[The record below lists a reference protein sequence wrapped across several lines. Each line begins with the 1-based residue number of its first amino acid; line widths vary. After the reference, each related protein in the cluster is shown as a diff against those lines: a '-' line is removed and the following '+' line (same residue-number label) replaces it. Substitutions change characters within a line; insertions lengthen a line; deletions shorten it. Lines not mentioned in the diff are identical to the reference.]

1 MTATNS
7 TTALAHPN
15 IALIKYWGK
24 SNSDLNLP
32 STPSLSV
39 TLSKLT
45 TKTTVSTNET
55 DVLYING
62 QSVQDEKISNFL
74 NSLRQIH
81 AIKNIRIETENN
93 FPTSAGL
100 ASSASGFA
108 ALTTALNNHFSL
120 GFSKRQISAI
130 ARTGSA
136 SAARSIYG
144 GFVGLQGPDWEAEPI
159 FKPDY
164 WPLRIVIATINTE
177 KKKTGSSKGMEI
189 TRLTSPFYQS
199 WVSEAQKDFD
209 EALTAIRNRNFD
221 KLADLSEKSCLK
233 MIATMMSSDPPLIYW
248 TPATLACIQ
257 LIRDLR
263 NAGQAVF
270 FTTDAGPQ
278 LKAIC
283 LPESEAK
290 VMGSLASV
298 VGSENITSCE
308 IGDEAKI
315 IQN

>member
-1 MTATNS
+1 MTTTDS

-24 SNSDLNLP
+24 SNGDLNLP
-32 STPSLSV
+32 STPSLSI

-45 TKTTVSTNET
+45 TKTTISTNET
-55 DVLYING
+55 DVLCING
-62 QSVQDEKISNFL
+62 QSVQDEKISKFL

-81 AIKNIRIETENN
+81 TIKNIRIETENN

-108 ALTTALNNHFSL
+108 ALTTALNSHFSL
-120 GFSKRQISAI
+120 GFSKQQISAI

-164 WPLRIVIATINTE
+164 WPLRIVIATINAE

-233 MIATMMSSDPPLIYW
+233 MIATMISSNPPLIYW
-248 TPATLACIQ
+248 APATLACIQ

-263 NAGQAVF
+263 NSGQAVF

-290 VMGSLASV
+290 VMDCLASV

>member
-1 MTATNS
+1 MTHS

-32 STPSLSV
+32 STPSLSI

-45 TKTTVSTNET
+45 TRTTISTSEI

-62 QSVQDEKISNFL
+62 KSVQDEKISQFL
-74 NSLRQIH
+74 NSLRQTH
-81 AIKNIRIETENN
+81 SVKNIRIETENN

-100 ASSASGFA
+100 ASSAAGFA
-108 ALTTALNNHFSL
+108 ALTMALNTHFSL
-120 GFSKRQISAI
+120 GFSKRKISSI

-136 SAARSIYG
+136 SAARSIHG

-159 FKPDY
+159 VKRDY
-164 WPLRIVIATINTE
+164 WPLRIVIATINIE

-189 TRLTSPFYQS
+189 TRFTSPFYQS
-199 WVSEAQKDFD
+199 WVNEAQKDFD
-209 EALTAIRNRNFD
+209 EALTAIKNRDFD
-221 KLADLSEKSCLK
+221 KLADLSEKNCLK
-233 MIATMMSSDPPLIYW
+233 MIATMISSNPPLIYW
-248 TPATLACIQ
+248 APATLACIQ
-257 LIRDLR
+257 LIRELR
-263 NAGQAVF
+263 TSGQAVF

-278 LKAIC
+278 VKAIC

-290 VMGSLASV
+290 VIEALASV
-298 VGSENITSCE
+298 VGSKNITSCE
-308 IGDEAKI
+308 IGDEAEI

>member
-1 MTATNS
+1 
-7 TTALAHPN
+7 
-15 IALIKYWGK
+15 
-24 SNSDLNLP
+24 
-32 STPSLSV
+32 
-39 TLSKLT
+39 
-45 TKTTVSTNET
+45 
-55 DVLYING
+55 
-62 QSVQDEKISNFL
+62 
-74 NSLRQIH
+74 
-81 AIKNIRIETENN
+81 
-93 FPTSAGL
+93 
-100 ASSASGFA
+100 
-108 ALTTALNNHFSL
+108 
-120 GFSKRQISAI
+120 
-130 ARTGSA
+130 
-136 SAARSIYG
+136 
-144 GFVGLQGPDWEAEPI
+144 
-159 FKPDY
+159 
-164 WPLRIVIATINTE
+164 
-177 KKKTGSSKGMEI
+177 MEI

-233 MIATMMSSDPPLIYW
+233 MIATMISSDPPLIYW
-248 TPATLACIQ
+248 APATLACIQ

-263 NAGQAVF
+263 NSGQAVF

-290 VMGSLASV
+290 VMDCLTSV

>member
-1 MTATNS
+1 MTTTDS

-32 STPSLSV
+32 STPSLSI
-39 TLSKLT
+39 TLSELT
-45 TKTTVSTNET
+45 TKTTISTNET

-62 QSVQDEKISNFL
+62 QSVQDEKISKFL

-81 AIKNIRIETENN
+81 TIKNIRIETENN

-108 ALTTALNNHFSL
+108 ALTTALNSHFSL

-164 WPLRIVIATINTE
+164 WPLRIVIATINVE

-233 MIATMMSSDPPLIYW
+233 MIATMISSDPPLIYW
-248 TPATLACIQ
+248 APATLACIQ

-263 NAGQAVF
+263 NSGQAVF

-290 VMGSLASV
+290 VMDCLASV

>member
-1 MTATNS
+1 MTTTDS

-24 SNSDLNLP
+24 SNTNLNLP
-32 STPSLSV
+32 STPSLSL

-45 TKTTVSTNET
+45 TKTTISTNET
-55 DVLYING
+55 DILYING
-62 QSVQDEKISNFL
+62 QPAEDEKISKFL

-81 AIKNIRIETENN
+81 NIKNIRIETENN

-100 ASSASGFA
+100 ASSAAGFA
-108 ALTTALNNHFSL
+108 ALTTALNSHFSL
-120 GFSKRQISAI
+120 RFSKRQISSI
-130 ARTGSA
+130 ARAGSA

-159 FKPDY
+159 FVPDY

-177 KKKTGSSKGMEI
+177 KKKTSSSKGMEI
-189 TRLTSPFYQS
+189 TRFTSPFYQS
-199 WVSEAQKDFD
+199 WVTEAPKDFD
-209 EALTAIRNRNFD
+209 EALTAIKNRDFD

-233 MIATMMSSDPPLIYW
+233 MIATMISSNPPLIYW
-248 TPATLACIQ
+248 APATLACIQ

-263 NAGQAVF
+263 NSGQAVF

-290 VMGSLASV
+290 VMDCLTSV